1 MAATG
6 AEIAVAYVSI
16 TPSMKG
22 VQAALGKQFS
32 GVDQVAGKAGVSSGS
47 AFTRTFGRAMDAAK
61 AVATTTMAATGVA
74 MGVALTKGLGRL
86 NAIDTA
92 QAKLRGLGHD
102 ADSVSAIMKDAT
114 SAVRGTAYGLDEAAT
129 TAAGAV
135 AAGIKPGQELE
146 STLKTV
152 ANVAA
157 ATGTSMADMGGL
169 FNQVAAGGKA
179 YTMQIKQVANAGLPI
194 WQKLSEELG
203 VTTEEVQKLAS
214 AGEIDFETF
223 ERAAS
228 LAAGNVAD
236 EMGHTLPGALSNA
249 GAAISRFGANLWKG
263 FEDDNGAY
271 SGVYAKLTDLVIAF
285 QNAMGPIEAMGARI
299 GDAFGEKVGPVLDW
313 VTNALN
319 KFGDAGD
326 SAATKFK
333 PLLAALAPAL
343 AGFAALGAGG
353 IAPMLSGLP
362 VVGSMLGPLAGLL
375 GKIGGP
381 AGIAAAGLFA
391 LSKVDP
397 SAMIGGFTQMAGKIP
412 EIFAGMQSTIIDF
425 AVNTVPAFVD
435 ALVTNLPLLVQGVSH
450 LIGII
455 ITQLG
460 AMLPTLVQAA
470 IELFQGLITGL
481 VEVIPQLI
489 SSLVGLVHQLVPTLL
504 SLVPQLV
511 EGALQLFGAL
521 IQGLTEII
529 EPLIQA
535 IVDLL
540 PVLVEALVTLIP
552 QLIEGALQLFTA
564 IVEAIPLIIPPLLEG
579 VLGLVPMIV
588 ESLVSMI
595 PVLIEG
601 AVTLLTGIIQAIPII
616 LPPLLEAVINLI
628 PTIVDSLLSMLDA
641 LTQGAVALFTGI
653 IEALPIILPE
663 LIDAVVA
670 LVPQMVDALV
680 TEGVPAMLQAGKD
693 IIDGLISGIGD
704 MASGAVEGLKNLGS
718 SMLGG
723 FKSFLGISSPSKV
736 MADIGGFLDSGLA
749 SGIGKGAGSVAAMQ
763 TMAKQITNVTDNLKR
778 SVSATANVVGQ
789 QINKI
794 IQSLRALM
802 SMMSGAFR
810 SSVTGQLTQIGN
822 LFRTLLP
829 AAVNQMVTRMRSS
842 LGTFNSWFG
851 ASFRNSLVGAVN
863 AIKAAFL
870 AVPGAVTTS
879 WARIKSGTANPTNY
893 VISTVYMNGIRSA
906 VNSIASAVG
915 VRANM
920 PAVRSIGYASGG
932 VLPGY
937 TPGRDIYDFY
947 SPQVGT
953 LRLSGGEGILR
964 PEVVRALGGA
974 ATINAWNQARGRGI
988 GSTGDRGYASG
999 GIVDFLKRGNSGWS
1013 VNANSPGFEFA
1024 LFDNIQSGLKSLV
1037 TGPAREYAARSG
1049 GGQFGASAGA
1059 GMVNLSAAFEAPF
1072 ARMINAAGGSGAAL
1086 VASARKALGVPYV
1099 WGGSTIPPGLDC
1111 SGLVF
1116 WALQQLGKRVPRLTA
1131 AGYQNIARPVGSP
1144 RAGDLAFW
1152 GNPASHVGIMSGP
1165 NSMVHAPR
1173 PGTVVSN
1180 ASLYGNPTFGRLKY
1194 DQGGWLMPGLTVAEN
1209 RTGKPEPVFTSDQ
1222 WDRMGRGAGVVYND
1236 NRQIYNPVA
1245 EPDSIQV
1252 AKNLQ
1257 RASAGVGGL
1266 G

>member
-6 AEIAVAYVSI
+6 EEIAVAYVSV

-32 GVDQVAGKAGVSSGS
+32 GVDQMAGKAGISSGA

-61 AVATTTMAATGVA
+61 AVATTTMAATGTA

-102 ADSVSAIMKDAT
+102 ADSVSAIMEDAT
-114 SAVRGTAYGLDEAAT
+114 AAVRGTAYGLDEAAT

-135 AAGIKPGQELE
+135 AAGIKPGRQLE

-179 YTMQIKQVANAGLPI
+179 YTLQIKQVANAGLPI

-223 ERAAS
+223 EKAAAA
-228 LAAGNVAD
+228 AAGTVAD
-236 EMGHTLPGALSNA
+236 EMGRTLPGALSNA

-271 SGVYAKLTDLVIAF
+271 SGVYAKLTDLVVAF
-285 QNAMGPIEAMGARI
+285 QNAMGPIEAMGTRI

-313 VTNALN
+313 ITDALN
-319 KFGDAGD
+319 KFGEAGD
-326 SAATKFK
+326 SAAAKFK

-353 IAPMLSGLP
+353 IAPMLTGLP

-375 GKIGGP
+375 SAIGGP
-381 AGIAAAGLFA
+381 AGIAAASLFA

-397 SAMIGGFTQMAGKIP
+397 SVMIGGFAQMAGRIP
-412 EIFAGMQSTIIDF
+412 EIFASIQPKIIDF

-470 IELFQGLITGL
+470 IKLFQGLITGL
-481 VEVIPQLI
+481 VAVLPALTTAIVDLVGKLLPVIVSLIPLLVEMATRLWNSLVQGVVAIIGPLI
-489 SSLVGLVHQLVPTLL
+489 SAVVDLIPMIIDALI
-504 SLVPQLV
+504 
-511 EGALQLFGAL
+511 GAIDAL
-521 IQGLTEII
+521 IQG
-529 EPLIQA
+529 A
-535 IVDLL
+535 
-540 PVLVEALVTLIP
+540 VT
-552 QLIEGALQLFTA
+552 LFTA
-564 IVEAIPLIIPPLLEG
+564 IVDAL
-579 VLGLVPMIV
+579 
-588 ESLVSMI
+588 
-595 PVLIEG
+595 
-601 AVTLLTGIIQAIPII
+601 PII
-616 LPPLLEAVINLI
+616 LPALIEAVAALLPEVIGCLLDLI
-628 PTIVDSLLSMLDA
+628 PALLDGAITLFTAIIDALPIILPVLLDAVIGLIPVVIEALLSTIDA
-641 LTQGAVALFTGI
+641 LVQASVELFTGI
-653 IEALPIILPE
+653 IEALPIIIPE
-663 LIDAVVA
+663 LIDAVIAMGPEIVNA
-670 LVPQMVDALV
+670 IIGMVPL
-680 TEGVPAMLQAGKD
+680 LFQAGKD
-693 IIDGLISGIGD
+693 LIGGLIEGIGD
-704 MASGAVEGLKNLGS
+704 MASGAVEAIKGVGS
-718 SMLGG
+718 SMLSGIKG
-723 FKSFLGISSPSKV
+723 FFGIKSPSKV
-736 MADIGGFLDSGLA
+736 MADIGGYLDAGLA
-749 SGIGKGAGSVAAMQ
+749 GGIGKGAGSVAAMRA
-763 TMAKQITNVTDNLKR
+763 MTNQVNAVTNALQK
-778 SVSATANVVGQ
+778 SVSATANVVAAQ
-789 QINKI
+789 VNRIVR
-794 IQSLRALM
+794 SLTSLM
-802 SMMSGAFR
+802 NMMSGAFR

-829 AAVNQMVTRMRSS
+829 AAVDQMVVRMRSS

-863 AIKAAFL
+863 AIKSAFL

-999 GIVDFLKRGNSGWS
+999 GIIDFLKRGNSGWS

-1024 LFDNIQSGLKSLV
+1024 LFDNVRSGLKSLV
-1037 TGPAREYAARSG
+1037 TGPAREYTARSG

-1059 GMVNLSAAFEAPF
+1059 GMVNLAAAFEAPF
-1072 ARMINAAGGSGAAL
+1072 ARMIDAAGGSGAAL
-1086 VASARKALGVPYV
+1086 VASARKALGAPYV

-1131 AGYQNIARPVGSP
+1131 AGYQNIAQPVGSP

-1173 PGTVVSN
+1173 PGTVVTN
-1180 ASLYGNPTFGRLKY
+1180 AALYGNPTFGRLKY
-1194 DQGGWLMPGLTVAEN
+1194 DQGGWLMPGLTIAEN

-1222 WDRMGRGAGVVYND
+1222 WDRMNQTPSFPSHLTLRIGERDFKAFLVDEIGAGGSA
-1236 NRQIYNPVA
+1236 RAEFGVA
-1245 EPDSIQV
+1245 
-1252 AKNLQ
+1252 
-1257 RASAGVGGL
+1257 
-1266 G
+1266 